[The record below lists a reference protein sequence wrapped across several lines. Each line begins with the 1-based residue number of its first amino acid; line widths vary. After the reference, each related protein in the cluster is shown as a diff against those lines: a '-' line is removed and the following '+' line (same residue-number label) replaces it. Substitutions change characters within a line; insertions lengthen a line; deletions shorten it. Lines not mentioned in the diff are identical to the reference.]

1 MILEKIIDALAVR
14 VAQTGFVSKSGGL
27 LREVWVAKPEGG
39 SRKLPAA
46 VVAGRNELSHFTPDD
61 SETAMTWWE
70 ASATRVSRQGASAM
84 HLENDLRFFAWL
96 NTERLRPRD
105 PLAAELAL
113 LKQVR
118 DTVFDT
124 EGSPVRRA
132 IVQYLGDDAADT
144 GAFSTRFGFDEAEHQ
159 MLLPPFKLVAMRF
172 KVSYSVALGE
182 DCDAPISVISKT
194 C

>member
-1 MILEKIIDALAVR
+1 MILEKIIDVLAER
-14 VAQTGFVSKSGGL
+14 VAQTGFVSMSGGL
-27 LREVWVAKPEGG
+27 LREVWAAKPEGG

-46 VVAGRNELSHFTPDD
+46 IVAGRTELAHFTPDG
-61 SETAMTWWE
+61 SEAAMTWWE
-70 ASATRVSRQGASAM
+70 ASATRVRQQGASAM
-84 HLENDLRFFAWL
+84 HLENDLRLFAWL

-105 PLAAELAL
+105 PLTAELAL

-132 IVQYLGDDAADT
+132 SVQYMGDDSADT
-144 GAFSTRFGFDEAEHQ
+144 GAFSSRFGFDEAEHQ
-159 MLLPPFKLVAMRF
+159 MLLPPFKLIAMRF
-172 KVSYSVALGE
+172 KVSYSVALGD
-182 DCDAPISVISKT
+182 DCEPDVSVISNP